1 MEERNGRERRDHET
15 TQNTQSDNAIALVA
29 LRGGSTAPLRLLH
42 KALLRVIDGD
52 HHSVTTHSKSE
63 CVPRTF
69 LVVDIVE
76 QGSSGSLSEEPCNV
90 LDIFRKQ

>member
-63 CVPRTF
+63 F

-76 QGSSGSLSEEPCNV
+76 KGSYGSLSEEPCNV